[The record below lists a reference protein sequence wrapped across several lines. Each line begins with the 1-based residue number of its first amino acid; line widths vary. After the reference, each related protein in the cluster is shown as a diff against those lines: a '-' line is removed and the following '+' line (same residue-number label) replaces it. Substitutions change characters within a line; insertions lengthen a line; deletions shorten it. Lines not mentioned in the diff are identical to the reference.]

1 MLKKKIENDEE
12 TETLASDMIFLAI
25 LERIASEKQ
34 HYVNKMEDN
43 WICKEMMACIQDA
56 SYELEDLEEN
66 QKANL
71 KNIK

>member
-1 MLKKKIENDEE
+1 
-12 TETLASDMIFLAI
+12 MIFLAI